1 MEAKA
6 TLISFEQRYPGVTTM
21 ENAQY
26 GAAYHS
32 DGEHSG
38 FPVNVSAMAL
48 DFSCTHRMVVA
59 ESTQDNTQV
68 YGGVLVK
75 NYAPPFTITN
85 EFYPIH
91 FE

>member
-1 MEAKA
+1 M
-6 TLISFEQRYPGVTTM
+6 TTM

-32 DGEHSG
+32 DGDHSG

-85 EFYPIH
+85 EILSYP
-91 FE
+91 FLNKV

>member
-1 MEAKA
+1 MYINIDIQ
-6 TLISFEQRYPGVTTM
+6 TH
-21 ENAQY
+21 AQY

-32 DGEHSG
+32 DGDRSG
-38 FPVNVSAMAL
+38 LPVNVSAMAL

-85 EFYPIH
+85 EVFSYPS
-91 FE
+91 

>member
-6 TLISFEQRYPGVTTM
+6 TLISFEQRYPDVTTM

-32 DGEHSG
+32 DGDRSG
-38 FPVNVSAMAL
+38 LPVNVSAMAL
-48 DFSCTHRMVVA
+48 DFSCTHHMVVA
-59 ESTQDNTQV
+59 ESTQDHTQV

-85 EFYPIH
+85 EILSYP
-91 FE
+91 F